1 MMTYICLG
9 GPLDGKLYAYY
20 GEAVTIPITKTE
32 PLRSIKDK
40 CVEPI
45 AIESVTY
52 KMSYINGLGFWIA
65 EGMDERKTLNALC
78 GYLLKKWG
86 G

>member
-1 MMTYICLG
+1 MMTYVCLG
-9 GPLDGKLYAYY
+9 GPLDGKQYAYY
-20 GEAVTIPITKTE
+20 GEAFTVPITKIVPSMKIEGKCIE
-32 PLRSIKDK
+32 PFA
-40 CVEPI
+40 C
-45 AIESVTY
+45 ESVTY

-65 EGMDERKTLNALC
+65 EGMTERKILEALC